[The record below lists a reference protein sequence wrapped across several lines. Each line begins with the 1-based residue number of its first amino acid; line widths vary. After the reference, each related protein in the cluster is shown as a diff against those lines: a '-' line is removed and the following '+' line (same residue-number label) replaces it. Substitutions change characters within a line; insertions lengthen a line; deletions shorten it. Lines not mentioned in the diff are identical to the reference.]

1 MKRIH
6 GLSAVLGMVFT
17 LGLVGACN
25 AWQANHKPSSTTSS
39 SSMGAVFGGTG
50 ASSGRSQDSQN
61 SAASSGAKAVSP
73 YANAGGVVEGDF
85 APIRFGSLPP
95 EAQVVIGKIKARS
108 DFPYAQDGQVFS
120 NRERILPVQA
130 RGYYHEYTVPTPG
143 ASNRGARRVIAGS
156 GTTGDVATSGE
167 YYYTADHYRTFNRV
181 TE

>member
-50 ASSGRSQDSQN
+50 ASSGRSQNSQN

-85 APIRFGSLPP
+85 APIRFRSLPP

-120 NRERILPVQA
+120 NRERILPAQA